1 MPSASLRVLGINS
14 TRESA
19 RAVGPVSDPRECQRG
34 LRRHS
39 RSDEGEDNLALTFND
54 GAIDVAAGKF
64 RARVTLAATAQREVR
79 LSIFINPGEPAI
91 VITIALDSLLPPF
104 IDLIITSAEI
114 RKDGLI
120 VSLGPGGA
128 DPPSK

>member
-1 MPSASLRVLGINS
+1 VTNRLVQWDPFRIRVDAGAVTTLIKNRVANSANIGEL
-14 TRESA
+14 
-19 RAVGPVSDPRECQRG
+19 AVDFS
-34 LRRHS
+34 
-39 RSDEGEDNLALTFND
+39 D
-54 GAIDVAAGKF
+54 GAIDVATGKF
-64 RARVTLAATAQREVR
+64 RARVTLAATQREVR

-104 IDLIITSAEI
+104 VDLVITSAEI

-120 VSLGPGGA
+120 VFLGPGGA